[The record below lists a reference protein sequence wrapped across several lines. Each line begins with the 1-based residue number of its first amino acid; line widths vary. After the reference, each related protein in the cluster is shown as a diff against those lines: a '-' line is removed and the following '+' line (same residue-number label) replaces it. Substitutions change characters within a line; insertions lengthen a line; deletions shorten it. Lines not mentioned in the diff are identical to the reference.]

1 MRIKYTLMHINASTL
16 MHPRCSARGDLLE
29 SMNHCNAA
37 GGNSSAVIWYLDM
50 LPIYDAQRVHF
61 TQLNQSE
68 FSKQTSEIARKRT
81 NLQYPLLVA
90 DAAPTNREGWIEAL
104 VKHPHCQSL
113 QQYTLVPWVA
123 AIANAL
129 QINCKLSKKTC
140 EPLPAVAGLLG
151 TSKWSARRTTAML
164 STINTCMGCGMTICR
179 WFLWSLQVDTMNCN
193 PNGKTRKSRKISKGI
208 APVVW
213 AASER
218 CAITITSP
226 CHVAWNESLLEKE
239 CVKRTTKT
247 ARIEI

>member
-1 MRIKYTLMHINASTL
+1 MRIKYTLKHINASTL

-104 VKHPHCQSL
+104 VKHIL
-113 QQYTLVPWVA
+113 IV
-123 AIANAL
+123 
-129 QINCKLSKKTC
+129 
-140 EPLPAVAGLLG
+140 
-151 TSKWSARRTTAML
+151 
-164 STINTCMGCGMTICR
+164 
-179 WFLWSLQVDTMNCN
+179 
-193 PNGKTRKSRKISKGI
+193 
-208 APVVW
+208 
-213 AASER
+213 
-218 CAITITSP
+218 SP
-226 CHVAWNESLLEKE
+226 CNNIHLFRESRQLQMRCKS
-239 CVKRTTKT
+239 T
-247 ARIEI
+247 AN